1 MTVISSDN
9 SIALFAILSAICFL
23 AIFLEQRFKWASK
36 LTGCIL
42 VLLAT
47 LIMANLHLIPTSAP
61 VYDFVGAYLVPMAIP
76 LLLFKAD
83 IKAIVKNSG
92 RLIILFLIG
101 AVGTCVGAAAA
112 FPIIVKHVEQAP
124 QFIAMIT
131 GSYIGGGINFV
142 AMAENYG
149 ATGTTVSTANV
160 ADALT
165 MMFFF
170 FALMVIPNLKFFRK
184 HWKHPIEDKLAE
196 AEAEAE
202 ERGEKKPSTN
212 AAAYWSKKE
221 ISLKD
226 IAFEIGL
233 AAVIVAVSTPLAD
246 LFSRIIPDTNV
257 VLYFFNALL
266 GSKYMIITLFSVAVA
281 TIFSKRLST
290 MGGAQEIGTYFIYL
304 FFATMS
310 APVVFADLV
319 GDAPFFFIACIIIL
333 IVNIAFEL
341 IGAKLLKFG
350 IEDAMICSNANI
362 GGGTT
367 AAAMAIAKNWES
379 LILPGLLVGTL
390 GNVIGNFF
398 GILMGTIFGA

>member
-1 MTVISSDN
+1 MTTLISADN

-47 LIMANLHLIPTSAP
+47 LIMANLHIIPTSAS

-83 IKAIVKNSG
+83 IKAIVRDSG

-112 FPIIVKHVEQAP
+112 FPIIAKHVEQAP

-149 ATGTTVSTANV
+149 ASGTTVSTANV

-184 HWKHPIEDKLAE
+184 HWKHPIEDKLA
-196 AEAEAE
+196 AE
-202 ERGEKKPSTN
+202 EGETKASTN

-233 AAVIVAVSTPLAD
+233 SAVIVAVSTPLAE
-246 LFSRIIPDTNV
+246 LFARIIPTTNV
-257 VLYFFNALL
+257 VFYFFNALL

-281 TIFSKRLST
+281 TIFSKRLSK

>member
-1 MTVISSDN
+1 MTTLISADN

-47 LIMANLHLIPTSAP
+47 LIMANLHIIPTSAS

-83 IKAIVKNSG
+83 IKAIVRDSG

-112 FPIIVKHVEQAP
+112 FPIIAKHVEQAP

-149 ATGTTVSTANV
+149 ASGTTVSTANV

-184 HWKHPIEDKLAE
+184 HWKHPIEDKLA
-196 AEAEAE
+196 AE
-202 ERGEKKPSTN
+202 EGETKASTN

-233 AAVIVAVSTPLAD
+233 SAVIVAVSTPLAE
-246 LFSRIIPDTNV
+246 LFTRIIPTTNV
-257 VLYFFNALL
+257 VFYFFNALF

-281 TIFSKRLST
+281 TIFSKRLSK

>member
-1 MTVISSDN
+1 MTTLISADN

-47 LIMANLHLIPTSAP
+47 LIMANLHIIPTSAS

-83 IKAIVKNSG
+83 IKAIVRDSG

-112 FPIIVKHVEQAP
+112 FPIIAKHVEQAP

-149 ATGTTVSTANV
+149 ASGTTVSTANV

-184 HWKHPIEDKLAE
+184 HWKHPIEDKLA
-196 AEAEAE
+196 AE
-202 ERGEKKPSTN
+202 EGETKASTN

-233 AAVIVAVSTPLAD
+233 SAVIVAVSTPLAE
-246 LFSRIIPDTNV
+246 LFARIIPTTNV
-257 VLYFFNALL
+257 VFYFFNALF

-281 TIFSKRLST
+281 TIFSKRLSK